1 MSTTSYPNSLYDSP
15 QQHQKKNK
23 KKSGKNNSNKGTQ
36 TIQRQAPPPPMWLLE
51 ACVTPETANSPK
63 WLTDFMPM
71 ATQLLLSNRPAYLIV
86 RNSWNPVPFE
96 HYPSQPATCLLTT
109 SEDDK
114 YVSTDA
120 KVWTPQEIRATVEDC
135 DFVSGNMWF
144 YIPTGAPRSPDDL
157 FENVIAPLLEWNRAP
172 TGVGEIIASA
182 EDALAL
188 LYWNAPGDVI
198 HLGAE
203 ELKKIARR
211 LGIVI
216 ENEDAMVIDCLEE
229 DFSATATS
237 PDDVDEEGPRRIPLF
252 DWFWVGIAL
261 IVLQLV
267 YLASKFDF
275 FRDWFSF

>member
-1 MSTTSYPNSLYDSP
+1 MSTTSYSSGHVYNPED
-15 QQHQKKNK
+15 QKKKKKNK
-23 KKSGKNNSNKGTQ
+23 PSNEKKREETPSS
-36 TIQRQAPPPPMWLLE
+36 MWLLE
-51 ACVTPETANSPK
+51 ACVTPQTANSQK
-63 WLTDFMPM
+63 WLTEFLPM
-71 ATQLLLSNRPAYLIV
+71 STQLLLSNRPAYLIV

-96 HYPSQPATCLLTT
+96 HYPSQPATCQLTT
-109 SEDDK
+109 SESEK
-114 YVSTDA
+114 YVWTDA
-120 KVWTPQEIRATVEDC
+120 KVWTTSEIRATCEDC

-144 YIPTGAPRSPDDL
+144 YIPSGASPRSPDEL
-157 FENVIAPLLEWNRAP
+157 FANVFDPILNWNCAP
-172 TGVGEIIASA
+172 TGDGEAIGCAD
-182 EDALAL
+182 DALAL

-229 DFSATATS
+229 DFSGGATS
-237 PDDVDEEGPRRIPLF
+237 SEDDEDVPRRIPLF

-261 IVLQLV
+261 IVLQML

-275 FRDWFSF
+275 FRDWFP